1 MTNLEKNQL
10 RVGVFGG
17 SGYIGAELLRYLCVH
32 PSVSISWVTAHS
44 KTGQEIGDVLPNLRA
59 AVPGTFV
66 SQQEGEERISE
77 VDVAFV
83 ALPHNESQ
91 NLVPRLAEVNTEV
104 RFIDMAGDFRT
115 DDAPGYEKYYGCAHG
130 AVDWLPRFVYGFT
143 EFQRDKLRD
152 ARLVANP
159 GCFATGMLLAL
170 APLADAGKLAG
181 DVCLVGLTG
190 SSGSGNKPSATTHH
204 PERFSNVRSYKPLAH
219 QHMLEVEGFLGG
231 LGESDFSLQFVPA
244 SGPFVRGIFTTV
256 FTPGVG
262 ASELVK
268 IYADAY
274 AGESLVEV
282 VEGSP
287 ELRWAQGSPR
297 SWVGVGGEGDN
308 GVVFTVID
316 NLGKGAASQGV
327 QNMNLMCG
335 LDETEG
341 LRAPGGFV

>member
-1 MTNLEKNQL
+1 MTNPAQDQL

-17 SGYIGAELLRYLCVH
+17 SGYIGAELLRYLSAH

-44 KTGQEIGDVLPNLRA
+44 RAGREIADVLPNLRG
-59 AVPGTFV
+59 AVSGNFI
-66 SQQEGEERISE
+66 SQAEGEDGSSG
-77 VDVAFV
+77 VDVVFT

-91 NLVPRLAEVNTEV
+91 DLVPRLVEANPELRLV
-104 RFIDMAGDFRT
+104 DMAGDFRT
-115 DDAPGYEKYYGCAHG
+115 NDPAGYEKYYGCEHTAT
-130 AVDWLPRFVYGFT
+130 DWLPRFVYGFT
-143 EFQRDKLRD
+143 ELQRDKLRG

-170 APLADAGKLAG
+170 APLAAAGRLQG
-181 DVCLVGLTG
+181 DVCLLGLTG
-190 SSGSGNKPSATTHH
+190 SSGSGNKPKQTTHH

-219 QHMLEVEGFLGG
+219 QHLLEVEGFLGTIG
-231 LGESDFSLQFVPA
+231 GEDFSLQFVPQ

-262 ASELVK
+262 AGELAK
-268 IYADAY
+268 IYAEAY
-274 AGESLVEV
+274 GAESLVEV
-282 VEGSP
+282 IEGSP
-287 ELRWAQGSPR
+287 DLRWVQGSAR

-341 LRAPGGFV
+341 LRVAGGFV

>member
-1 MTNLEKNQL
+1 
-10 RVGVFGG
+10 
-17 SGYIGAELLRYLCVH
+17 
-32 PSVSISWVTAHS
+32 
-44 KTGQEIGDVLPNLRA
+44 
-59 AVPGTFV
+59 
-66 SQQEGEERISE
+66 
-77 VDVAFV
+77 VDVVFT

-91 NLVPRLAEVNTEV
+91 DLVPKLVEANPELRLV
-104 RFIDMAGDFRT
+104 DMAGDFRT
-115 DDAPGYEKYYGCAHG
+115 NDPAGYEKYYGCEHTATN
-130 AVDWLPRFVYGFT
+130 WLPRFVYGFT
-143 EFQRDKLRD
+143 ELQRDKLRG

-170 APLADAGKLAG
+170 APLAAAGRLQG
-181 DVCLVGLTG
+181 DVCLLGLTG
-190 SSGSGNKPSATTHH
+190 SSGSGNKPKQTTHH

-219 QHMLEVEGFLGG
+219 QHLLEVESFLGTIS
-231 LGESDFSLQFVPA
+231 GEDFSLQFVPQ

-262 ASELVK
+262 AGELAK
-268 IYADAY
+268 IYAEAY
-274 AGESLVEV
+274 GAESLVEV
-282 VEGSP
+282 IEGSP
-287 ELRWAQGSPR
+287 DLRWVQGSAR

-341 LRAPGGFV
+341 LRAAGGFV

>member
-1 MTNLEKNQL
+1 MTNSANDQL

-17 SGYIGAELLRYLCVH
+17 SGYIGAELLRYLSAH
-32 PSVSISWVTAHS
+32 PAVSLSWVTAHS
-44 KTGQEIGDVLPNLRA
+44 NVGQEVGAVLPNLKA
-59 AVPGTFV
+59 AVPGAFI
-66 SQQEGEERISE
+66 SQAEGEERISE
-77 VDVAFV
+77 VDVAFA

-91 NLVPRLAEVNTEV
+91 NLVPRLAEASPEI

-115 DDAPGYEKYYGCAHG
+115 NDAQGYEKYYGCEHG
-130 AVDWLPRFVYGFT
+130 AADWLPRFTYGFT
-143 EFQRDKLRD
+143 EFQRDKVSE

-170 APLADAGKLAG
+170 TPLAAAGRLSG
-181 DVCLVGLTG
+181 DVCLLGLTG
-190 SSGSGNKPSATTHH
+190 SSGSGNKPSSTTHH

-219 QHMLEVEGFLGG
+219 QHMLEVEAFLGG
-231 LGESDFSLQFVPA
+231 LGESDFSLQFVPQ

-262 ASELVK
+262 AAELTK
-268 IYADAY
+268 IYTDAY
-274 AGESLVEV
+274 DGEDLVEV
-282 VEGSP
+282 IEGSP
-287 ELRWAQGSPR
+287 ELRWVQGSPR
-297 SWVGVGGEGDN
+297 SWVGVGGEGDH

>member
-1 MTNLEKNQL
+1 MKNPAQDQL

-17 SGYIGAELLRYLCVH
+17 SGYIGAELLRYLSAH

-44 KTGQEIGDVLPNLRA
+44 RAGRGIADVLPNLRG
-59 AVPGTFV
+59 AVSGNFI
-66 SQQEGEERISE
+66 SQAEGEDGSSG
-77 VDVAFV
+77 VDVVFT

-91 NLVPRLAEVNTEV
+91 DLVPKLVEANPELRLV
-104 RFIDMAGDFRT
+104 DMAGDFRT
-115 DDAPGYEKYYGCAHG
+115 NDPAGYEKYYGCEHTAT
-130 AVDWLPRFVYGFT
+130 DWLPRFVYGFT
-143 EFQRDKLRD
+143 ELQRDKLRG

-170 APLADAGKLAG
+170 APLATAGRLQG
-181 DVCLVGLTG
+181 DVCLLGLTG
-190 SSGSGNKPSATTHH
+190 SSGSGNKPKQTTHH

-219 QHMLEVEGFLGG
+219 QHLLEVESFLGTIS
-231 LGESDFSLQFVPA
+231 GEDFSLQFVPQ

-262 ASELVK
+262 AGELAK
-268 IYADAY
+268 IYAEAY
-274 AGESLVEV
+274 GAESLVEV
-282 VEGSP
+282 IEGSP
-287 ELRWAQGSPR
+287 DLRWVQGSAR

-341 LRAPGGFV
+341 LRAAGGFV

>member
-1 MTNLEKNQL
+1 MKNPAQDQL

-17 SGYIGAELLRYLCVH
+17 SGYIGAELLRYLSAH

-44 KTGQEIGDVLPNLRA
+44 RAGRGIADVLPNLRG
-59 AVPGTFV
+59 AVSGNFI
-66 SQQEGEERISE
+66 SQAEGEDGSSG
-77 VDVAFV
+77 VDVVFT

-91 NLVPRLAEVNTEV
+91 DLVPKLVEANPELRLV
-104 RFIDMAGDFRT
+104 DMAGDFRT
-115 DDAPGYEKYYGCAHG
+115 NDPAGYEKYYGCEHTAT
-130 AVDWLPRFVYGFT
+130 DWLPRFVYGFT
-143 EFQRDKLRD
+143 ELQRDKLRG

-170 APLADAGKLAG
+170 APLAAARRLQG
-181 DVCLVGLTG
+181 DVCLLGLTV
-190 SSGSGNKPSATTHH
+190 SAGSGNKPKQTTHH

-219 QHMLEVEGFLGG
+219 QHLLEVESFLGTIS
-231 LGESDFSLQFVPA
+231 GEDFSLQFVPQ

-262 ASELVK
+262 AGELAK
-268 IYADAY
+268 IYAEAY
-274 AGESLVEV
+274 GAESLVEV
-282 VEGSP
+282 IEGSP
-287 ELRWAQGSPR
+287 DLRWVQGSAR

-341 LRAPGGFV
+341 LRAAGGFV

>member
-1 MTNLEKNQL
+1 MTNPAQDQL

-17 SGYIGAELLRYLCVH
+17 SGYIGAELLRYLSAH

-44 KTGQEIGDVLPNLRA
+44 RVGREIADVLPNLKG
-59 AVPGTFV
+59 AVSGAFV
-66 SQQEGEERISE
+66 SQAEGEDGSSD
-77 VDVAFV
+77 VDIVFT

-91 NLVPRLAEVNTEV
+91 DLVPKLVEANPELRLV
-104 RFIDMAGDFRT
+104 DMAGDFRT
-115 DDAPGYEKYYGCAHG
+115 NDPAGYEKYYGCEHTAT
-130 AVDWLPRFVYGFT
+130 DWLPRFVYGFT
-143 EFQRDKLRD
+143 ELQRDKLRG

-170 APLADAGKLAG
+170 APLAAAGRLQG
-181 DVCLVGLTG
+181 DVCLLGLTG
-190 SSGSGNKPSATTHH
+190 SSGSGNKPKRTTHH

-219 QHMLEVEGFLGG
+219 QHLLEVEGFLGTIG
-231 LGESDFSLQFVPA
+231 GEDFSLQFVPQ

-262 ASELVK
+262 AGELAK
-268 IYADAY
+268 IYAEAY
-274 AGESLVEV
+274 GAESLVEV
-282 VEGSP
+282 IEGSP
-287 ELRWAQGSPR
+287 DLRWVQGSAR

-341 LRAPGGFV
+341 LRAAGGFV